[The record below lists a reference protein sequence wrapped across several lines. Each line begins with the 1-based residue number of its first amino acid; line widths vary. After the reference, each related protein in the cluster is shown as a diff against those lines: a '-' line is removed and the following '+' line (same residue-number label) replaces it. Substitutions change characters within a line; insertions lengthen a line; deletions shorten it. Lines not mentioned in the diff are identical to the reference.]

1 MIIIVFSQTKK
12 EKNEYE
18 PNLDMIAEYE
28 QVSKHYKIAEAKFEN
43 YKCEEYKKIEATATF
58 QTEER
63 STLNMQE
70 IIWDNYMVGD
80 TLELIGKGKHPRK
93 IHLGKK
99 NRRNVTR
106 DYSSTAKR
114 RKNEGKTY
122 MSKKSHK
129 LMPDKTVNFIVF

>member
-1 MIIIVFSQTKK
+1 
-12 EKNEYE
+12 
-18 PNLDMIAEYE
+18 MIAEYE
-28 QVSKHYKIAEAKFEN
+28 QVSKNYKIAEAKFEN
-43 YKCEEYKKIEATATF
+43 YKSETYKKIEATATF

-63 STLNMQE
+63 RRLQNSPNSTLNMYE
-70 IIWDNYMVGD
+70 IIWDNSTVGD
-80 TLELIGKGKHPRK
+80 KLELIGRGKHPRK

-129 LMPDKTVNFIVF
+129 LMPGKEVNFIVF